1 MIFLRKSVFCSL
13 IVCLCFGLFIFSG
26 CGGSAD
32 SSSSSSEST
41 ALPNNEPDTYN
52 TAEVLNG
59 SWDVIDQEIAIDVDY
74 GDSVLNMYLTAA
86 SLAFTGTELAETKGT
101 STVTF
106 HESWR
111 RVLVNGDSRTY
122 MGIMQVNLD
131 NQRMKMAKSGADN
144 WRCELPEDDY
154 ETVLNIKILA
164 ENMLQVTEDRLADI
178 DGSSGIEYHNVMTFR
193 KK

>member
-1 MIFLRKSVFCSL
+1 MIG
-13 IVCLCFGLFIFSG
+13 LCFGVFVFSG

-32 SSSSSSEST
+32 SSSSSSSST
-41 ALPNNEPDTYN
+41 ALPNSEPDTYN

-59 SWDVIDQEIAIDVDY
+59 SWDVIDQEIAINVDY

-86 SLAFTGTELAETKGT
+86 SLDFTGTELAETKGT

-131 NQRMKMAKSGADN
+131 NQRMKMAKTGADN

>member
-1 MIFLRKSVFCSL
+1 MIV
-13 IVCLCFGLFIFSG
+13 LCFGVFVFSG

-32 SSSSSSEST
+32 SSSSSSSST

-59 SWDVIDQEIAIDVDY
+59 SWDVIDQEIVIDVDY
-74 GDSVLNMYLTAA
+74 GESVLNIYLTAA
-86 SLAFTGTELAETKGT
+86 SLDFTGTELAETKGT

-131 NQRMKMAKSGADN
+131 NQRMKMAKTGADN

-164 ENMLQVTEDRLADI
+164 ENMIQVTEDRLVEI